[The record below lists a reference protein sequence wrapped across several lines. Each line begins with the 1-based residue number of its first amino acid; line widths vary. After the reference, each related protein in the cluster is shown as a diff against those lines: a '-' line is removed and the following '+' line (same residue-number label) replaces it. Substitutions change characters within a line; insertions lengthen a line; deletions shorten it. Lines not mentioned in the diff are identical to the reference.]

1 MREGLESSTW
11 RKKSV
16 EEHQNRLGAIFEG
29 GGGGLRGGEVFLGL
43 EAAGHEAYI
52 RPVRGPGD
60 PAISRDVP
68 GDPGTCACRPDG
80 LGFETVIVFL
90 KYYFY

>member
-1 MREGLESSTW
+1 MRERLESSTW

-43 EAAGHEAYI
+43 EAADHEAYI
-52 RPVRGPGD
+52 RPVRGPGG
-60 PAISRDVP
+60 PARVAGRP
-68 GDPGTCACRPDG
+68 GDLQRRPGRPGHLCRS
-80 LGFETVIVFL
+80 TRRIRV
-90 KYYFY
+90 